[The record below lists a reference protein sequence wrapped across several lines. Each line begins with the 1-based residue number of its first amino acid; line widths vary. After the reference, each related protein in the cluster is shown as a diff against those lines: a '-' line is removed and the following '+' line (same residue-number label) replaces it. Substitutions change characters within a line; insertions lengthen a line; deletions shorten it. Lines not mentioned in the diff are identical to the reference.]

1 MKREKQRE
9 RRRDE
14 SVYYAPIRCFELEN
28 PCNYDNSAF
37 RHPRTP
43 EKKEK
48 AMLTDY
54 IENQYQ
60 SAHDPT
66 IYSKHHERNIVV
78 HCSRPVLSP
87 LRCYL

>member
-1 MKREKQRE
+1 MNRFITLQQDVSDSRIPVTMMTP
-9 RRRDE
+9 RSDTH
-14 SVYYAPIRCFELEN
+14 EL
-28 PCNYDNSAF
+28 
-37 RHPRTP
+37 R
-43 EKKEK
+43 KKEK
-48 AMLTDY
+48 TMLTDY
-54 IENQYQ
+54 IKNQYQ